1 MTQLLEVE
9 FKFLLTE
16 SIRVLSI
23 SDSVKSLLGFKPEEF
38 FSGHVTLQSLIHSHD
53 LDLADRLFSDTFPC
67 SDTFTLRLRQANRLI
82 RIVRAHYA
90 KKINAAGHI
99 VLELLIQDAKSL
111 YQHQKRNS
119 PMMINFRAMMENT
132 DDYIYFK
139 DCNHVFTGASQTLVS
154 LCSPAEHWTD
164 LLGQTDYD
172 VFPEAYADI
181 YYRLEKQVFAGL
193 PVAQDIQETLDKE
206 GKHGWVDNRKYPIRD
221 DAGAIIGLFGIAR
234 DITENKQ
241 AELKLKISEVKARA
255 VLAATPVPLAI
266 NDRQGNILELNPAFI
281 SAFGYTLDDIPHL
294 ESWWPK
300 AYPDPIYRQQVKAD
314 WGVVLAEGST
324 TQASRPLEVSIVDK
338 HGKSHHVLVSCVD
351 IDDDRCL
358 VMLYDITERHDLQI
372 AHDRLMRSVK
382 ASRNEIFLFD
392 ANTLRFFFVNE
403 GALCNL
409 GYTLDE
415 MRQMTPL
422 DLKPMFTQASFESMI
437 APLRQ
442 HEMSV
447 LHFDTVHRRKN
458 GALYDVEVNL
468 QLFEPLG
475 EQAYFMAIISDVTE
489 KRMLQQELSSIVAS
503 ADAIIWSANSE
514 LKLTF
519 VSDKVSQILGLEP
532 HLFIGTSLLE
542 LFVSEMFHEEDR
554 ILQQQAVKKMI
565 ETHCPIHSLEH
576 RARRMDGSWVW
587 LSVGMTPLYTADG
600 KLRQIVGVV
609 HDLTPQKRA
618 QAELEVLN
626 IELDHRVEQ
635 TIGEIRQRDLL
646 LQQKAKLAAMGE
658 MIGNIAHQ
666 WRQPLNALSLI
677 LMDLDDAFAH
687 NEADA
692 NFVQE
697 AVSRS
702 NVLLKKMSD
711 TIDDFRY
718 FFQNGK
724 SAKSVDLAA
733 VVRELA
739 QLFESSLQYSG
750 IVLNLELEDGV
761 LVHGFPGEIYQAL
774 LSLVN
779 NAREQILAQQRNHG
793 IISIEVRR
801 KNRWGLLRVH
811 DNAGGIPEVVFP
823 HIFEPYY
830 TSKPEGSGL
839 GLYITRLAIE
849 NSMHGRVFA
858 ENTTEGASFTLQLP
872 LTIEQDVGH
881 EKTD

>member
-1 MTQLLEVE
+1 MAQWLEVV

-16 SIRVLSI
+16 PIRVLSV
-23 SDSVKSLLGFKPEEF
+23 SDSIQCLLGFQPEEF
-38 FSGHVTLQSLIHSHD
+38 FSGHVALQSLIHPHD
-53 LDLADRLFSDTFPC
+53 LDLADHLFSDALPS
-67 SDTFTLRLRQANRLI
+67 SDTFTLRLRQASGRI
-82 RIVRAHYA
+82 RIVRAHYT
-90 KKINAAGHI
+90 KKLDAVGYT
-99 VLELLIQDAKSL
+99 VLELLLQDVKGL
-111 YQHQKRNS
+111 YQPHADF
-119 PMMINFRAMMENT
+119 PMMVNFRAMMENT

-139 DCNHVFTGASQTLVS
+139 DHNHVFTGASQTLVS

-172 VFPEAYADI
+172 VFPEEYADI
-181 YYRLEKQVFAGL
+181 YYMLEKRVFAGF

-206 GKHGWVDNRKYPIRD
+206 GNHGWVDNRKYPIRD
-221 DAGAIIGLFGIAR
+221 DTGAIIGLFGIAR

-241 AELKLKISEVKARA
+241 AELKLKASEIRARA

-266 NDRQGNILELNPAFI
+266 NDRQGNILDLNPAFVA
-281 SAFGYTLDDIPHL
+281 AFGYTIDDIPDL

-300 AYPDPIYRQQVKAD
+300 AYPDPIYRQQIKVE
-314 WGVVLAEGST
+314 WGVLLTEGPI
-324 TQASRPLEVSIVDK
+324 TQASRPLEVFIVDK
-338 HGKSHHVLVSCVD
+338 QGKSHRVLVSCVD

-382 ASRNEIFLFD
+382 ASHNEIFLFD
-392 ANTLRFFFVNE
+392 AYTLLFFFVNE

-422 DLKPMFTQASFESMI
+422 DLKPMFTQDLFESMI

-442 HEMSV
+442 HETSM

-458 GALYDVEVNL
+458 GDLYDVEVNL

-519 VSDKVSQILGLEP
+519 VSDKVRNMLGLEP
-532 HLFIGTSLLE
+532 HHFIGTSLLE
-542 LFVSEMFHEEDR
+542 LLVSEMFHEEDR
-554 ILQQQAVKKMI
+554 NPQLQAVKEMI
-565 ETHCPIHSLEH
+565 ETHCPIHNFEH

-587 LSVGMTPLYTADG
+587 LSVGMTPLYSADG
-600 KLRQIVGVV
+600 KLCQIVGVV
-609 HDLTPQKRA
+609 HDLTPQKQA
-618 QAELEVLN
+618 QAELEALN
-626 IELDHRVEQ
+626 RELDQRVEQ
-635 TIGEIRQRDLL
+635 AIGDIRQRDLL
-646 LQQKAKLAAMGE
+646 LLQKAKLAAIGE

-677 LMDLDDAFAH
+677 LMDLEDAFAH

-692 NFVQE
+692 NFLQQ

-702 NVLLKKMSD
+702 HILLQKMSD
-711 TIDDFRY
+711 TIDDFRH
-718 FFQNGK
+718 FFQHGK
-724 SAKSVDLAA
+724 SIKSVDLAEVA
-733 VVRELA
+733 RELA
-739 QLFESSLQYSG
+739 QLFESSLQHFG
-750 IVLNLELEDGV
+750 IDLYLELDEAV
-761 LVHGFPGEIYQAL
+761 FVRGFPGEIYQAL
-774 LSLVN
+774 LCLVN
-779 NAREQILAQQRNHG
+779 NAKEQILETHPDQGA
-793 IISIEVRR
+793 ITIEVRR
-801 KNRWGLLRVH
+801 DNGWGLLRVQ
-811 DNAGGIPEVVFP
+811 DNAGGIPEAVFP
-823 HIFEPYY
+823 RIFEPYY

-839 GLYITRLAIE
+839 GLYITRLAVE

-858 ENTTEGASFTLQLP
+858 ENVAEGASFTLQLP
-872 LTIEQDVGH
+872 LTIELGEDH
-881 EKTD
+881 EKTN